1 MLLIG
6 KKYHY
11 RPVIFR
17 LPVPEIEG
25 YLQNLALGMGYLKK
39 VLVFQKF
46 VPCNPQHCQV

>member
-1 MLLIG
+1 MLPNG
-6 KKYHY
+6 KKSHF

-17 LPVPEIEG
+17 LSVPDIEG
-25 YLQNLALGMGYLKK
+25 HLQNLALGMGYLKK